1 MYRVK
6 LKMIDGGLG
15 LLIADR
21 DVARLCLGEGDELVI
36 AEVVR
41 HPAGGCEAEG
51 EAPEPAPRRPGRGNP
66 APTLSER
73 PEQTERDKSAFR
85 NLAR

>member
-6 LKMIDGGLG
+6 LKMTDQGLG

-41 HPAGGCEAEG
+41 HPAGSPETAEPD
-51 EAPEPAPRRPGRGNP
+51 PEPAPRRPGRGNP